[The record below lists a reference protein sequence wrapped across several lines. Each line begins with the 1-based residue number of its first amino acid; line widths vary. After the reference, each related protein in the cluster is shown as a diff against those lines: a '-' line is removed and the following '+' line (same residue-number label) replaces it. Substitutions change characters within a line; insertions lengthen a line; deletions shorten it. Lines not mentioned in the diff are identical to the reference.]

1 VLGEISIYF
10 SISGAHTFGR
20 ARCLLFKDR
29 LYDFNN
35 TGQPDP
41 TLNTVYLQQLQIQC
55 PQNGSGDNTR
65 VAFDPVTPGRLDK
78 QFYNNLQAK
87 KGLLQSDQELFST
100 PNADTI
106 SIVNSFANNES
117 FFFEHFTKSII
128 KMGNIGVL
136 TGTRGEIRKQCNFVN
151 KKSSEFDHD
160 IESLEEEDM
169 VSSI

>member
-1 VLGEISIYF
+1 
-10 SISGAHTFGR
+10 AHTFGK
-20 ARCLLFKDR
+20 ARCRFITNR
-29 LYDFNN
+29 LYNFNN

-41 TLNTVYLQQLQIQC
+41 TLNTAYLQELQIQC
-55 PQNGSGDNTR
+55 PQNGSGDIR

-78 QFYNNLQAK
+78 QFYNNLQVK

-100 PNADTI
+100 PGADTI
-106 SIVNSFANNES
+106 SLVNCFANNES

-136 TGTRGEIRKQCNFVN
+136 TGTQGEIRKQCNFVN
-151 KKSSEFDHD
+151 KKSSQLD
-160 IESLEEEDM
+160 IAIELLEDDDM

>member
-1 VLGEISIYF
+1 
-10 SISGAHTFGR
+10 
-20 ARCLLFKDR
+20 
-29 LYDFNN
+29 
-35 TGQPDP
+35 
-41 TLNTVYLQQLQIQC
+41 LQIQC

-87 KGLLQSDQELFST
+87 KGLLQSDQELLST
-100 PNADTI
+100 PGADTI

-117 FFFEHFTKSII
+117 LFFEHFTKSII

-151 KKSSEFDHD
+151 KKSSKFDHD